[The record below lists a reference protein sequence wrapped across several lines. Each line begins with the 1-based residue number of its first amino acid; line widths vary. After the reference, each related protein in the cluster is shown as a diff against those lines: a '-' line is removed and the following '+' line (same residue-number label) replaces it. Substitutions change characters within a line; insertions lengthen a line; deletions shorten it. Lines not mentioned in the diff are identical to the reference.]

1 MNIPFLRLQ
10 KTTLFLIFIFLLT
23 RLYNLTLLPIFTDES
38 IYIYWAKYISVYHTN
53 FFMSLTDG
61 KPPLFIWFI
70 SILLQV
76 FPHDMYLVA
85 GRLVSVIAGGATI
98 IGVYKLTNLLFSSN
112 KIAYM
117 ATFFAIVNPF
127 MLLYDRLA
135 LYDSLLS
142 AFLIWSVYFAV
153 KTASTFS
160 IKDEILWG
168 LFLGLGLLTKPPA
181 IIFAF
186 LTPLCFFLIAR
197 KKHTKRKIRHLIVFP
212 VVAVVIAELIHTIQ
226 RFSFNYLLMIEKNQ
240 QFQMPISEL
249 FSAPFQIILSN
260 MKGLIAWILP
270 FYTWPIFFIGIIG
283 LAFLFYK
290 DFRKGLVL
298 FVLWFIPILIFATVG
313 KILFPRYILFTTP
326 YFIIAIAVFMYEIK
340 FVKVR
345 LALLAVLLFLSMKF
359 DYFLLTNPIKA
370 TLPTTDYNQY
380 ISSEYSGYGLSETFA
395 YIDRELATGPR
406 ITLVTEGKFGLFPYA
421 FMLRY
426 WHDPRI
432 TIVQSWIPEKN
443 EFDLYRL
450 AQSTKVLVVFSRQK
464 EVPKSYPLRLV
475 LQVEKP
481 GGQHPIL
488 LTALQDK

>member
-1 MNIPFLRLQ
+1 MS
-10 KTTLFLIFIFLLT
+10 KLFFLLAGIYLFT
-23 RLYNLTLLPIFTDES
+23 RIYNLTLLPIFTDEA

-98 IGVYKLTNLLFSSN
+98 IGVYRLTNLLFSSK

-117 ATFFAIVNPF
+117 AAFLAIINPF

-142 AFLIWSVYFAV
+142 AFLIWSVYFAI
-153 KTASTFS
+153 KSANTFS
-160 IKDEILWG
+160 KKDAALWG
-168 LFLGLGLLTKPPA
+168 LFLGLGFLTKPPA
-181 IIFAF
+181 VIFLF
-186 LTPLCFFLIAR
+186 LSPICFFLLT
-197 KKHTKRKIRHLIVFP
+197 KKHAVLPFIAIG
-212 VVAVVIAELIHTIQ
+212 VAEVINNMQ
-226 RFSFNYLLMIEKNQ
+226 RFSFNYQLMTAKNEN
-240 QFQMPISEL
+240 FQLPINEL
-249 FSAPFQIILSN
+249 FSAPLKIIGENLF
-260 MKGLIAWILP
+260 MLFYWIIS
-270 FYTWPIFFIGIIG
+270 FYTIPVFIVG
-283 LAFLFYK
+283 LVALLYLFYK
-290 DFRKGLVL
+290 DIRKGLIL

-313 KILFPRYILFTTP
+313 KILFPRYILFATP
-326 YFIIAIAVFMYEIK
+326 YLLIAIAAFIYEIK

-345 LALLAVLLFLSMKF
+345 LVLLAVLLFLSMKF
-359 DYFLLTNPIKA
+359 DYFLLANPVKA
-370 TLPTTDYNQY
+370 PLPTTDYNQY
-380 ISSEYSGYGLSETFA
+380 ITSLYSGYGLSETFA

-432 TIVQSWIPEKN
+432 TVIQSWIPEKD
-443 EFDLYRL
+443 EFDLYGL
-450 AQSTKVLVVFSRQK
+450 AQSAKVFVVFSRQK
-464 EVPKSYPLRLV
+464 EVPHSYPLRLV
-475 LQVEKP
+475 LKTEKP